1 MRNSIFYTNTN
12 NSNKQMKKTYLM
24 PTVELDEFVVEDGIA
39 VSPWGDAGAAGQEGL
54 YWDYLDENG
63 EIIEL

>member
-1 MRNSIFYTNTN
+1 
-12 NSNKQMKKTYLM
+12 MKKTYLM

>member
-1 MRNSIFYTNTN
+1 
-12 NSNKQMKKTYLM
+12 MKKTYLM

-39 VSPWGDAGAAGQEGL
+39 VSPTWGDAGAAGQVDA

-63 EIIEL
+63 EDFIEL